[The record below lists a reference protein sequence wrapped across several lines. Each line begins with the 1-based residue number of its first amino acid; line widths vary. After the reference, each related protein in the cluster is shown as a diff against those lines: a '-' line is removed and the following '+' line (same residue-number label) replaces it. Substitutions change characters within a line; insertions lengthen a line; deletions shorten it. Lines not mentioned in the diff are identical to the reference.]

1 MARSPNRIPE
11 ILSRIQ
17 RIWEQQPDLRF
28 GQLLINF
35 MSGKGWLKECEVT
48 VESSAEDKYLYLA
61 HTGTLFYLEDKAL
74 MDLFEEWYA
83 SLSTPRNP
91 GNSSRGES

>member
-1 MARSPNRIPE
+1 MVRDPSRIPE
-11 ILSRIQ
+11 ILFRIQ
-17 RIWEQQPDLRF
+17 RIWEQQPNLRL

-35 MSGKGWLKECEVT
+35 MNGKGWLKEREVT
-48 VESSAEDKYLYLA
+48 VESSTEDKYLHLA

-83 SLSTPRNP
+83 SLSAPRNP